1 MEGAI
6 ELAEE
11 ERKVDMR
18 AVQAARSQIFRRS
31 IPVIAVTGTSGK
43 TTTKEMIASILR
55 RRYGRILKTLGNAN
69 KREYTARL
77 LEKLND
83 SVRGLVIEMGMDGR
97 GQIAAHCRLLPPNI
111 GVITNVSRGHVGK
124 CGGFL
129 GVVKAKNEL
138 VYGMRRRGILIL
150 NADDEGTALLKLHP
164 FRGRIIWYGKSDK
177 AHYRLLLTEREESG
191 FRFSVMAEGKER
203 QFFLRTLGEHNIYNA
218 LAAMSAARALHIP
231 WSEIHSGLTRFTHA
245 RGRLSLRRGM
255 RGSQIIDDS
264 FNANPLSMTAGL
276 KALVEAGQG
285 RKTIAVLAAMEEQ
298 GRKWRQ
304 VHQQVGEE
312 AAQLGVGEL
321 VTVGGRARAIAQ
333 GALQAG
339 MPADRIHR
347 FRSLSGATAY
357 LGRRLDSNTIV
368 LIKGSHSTEIHHVAR
383 ALARR
388 RVRR

>member
-1 MEGAI
+1 MG
-6 ELAEE
+6 LADE
-11 ERKVDMR
+11 ERKVDVR
-18 AVQAARSQIFRRS
+18 AAQSYIVRRS

-69 KREYTARL
+69 KREYTVRL
-77 LEKLND
+77 LGRLND

-138 VYGMRRRGILIL
+138 VYGIRRRGVLIL
-150 NADDEGTALLKLHP
+150 NADDEGTRLLKLHR
-164 FRGRIIWYGKSDK
+164 FQGRIVWYGKSDK
-177 AHYRLLLTEREESG
+177 AHYRLLLTEPEKDG
-191 FRFSVMAEGKER
+191 FRFTVMVEGEER

-218 LAAMSAARALHIP
+218 LAAMAAARALRIP
-231 WSEIHSGLTRFTHA
+231 WAQVRSGLTRFTRI
-245 RGRLSLRRGM
+245 RGRLSLRRGV

-264 FNANPLSMTAGL
+264 FNANPLSMATGL
-276 KALVEAGQG
+276 KALVEASQG
-285 RKTIAVLAAMEEQ
+285 RKTIAVLGSMEEQ
-298 GRKWRQ
+298 GRRWRQ

-312 AAQLGVGEL
+312 VARLGVDEL
-321 VTVGGRARAIAQ
+321 VTVGSRARAIAR
-333 GALQAG
+333 GALHAG
-339 MPADRIHR
+339 TPNDHIHC
-347 FRSLSGATAY
+347 FCNLSAATTY
-357 LGRRLDSNTIV
+357 LRRQLDSNAIA
-368 LIKGSHSTEIHHVAR
+368 LIKGSHSTEIHHVAH
-383 ALARR
+383 ALVRR